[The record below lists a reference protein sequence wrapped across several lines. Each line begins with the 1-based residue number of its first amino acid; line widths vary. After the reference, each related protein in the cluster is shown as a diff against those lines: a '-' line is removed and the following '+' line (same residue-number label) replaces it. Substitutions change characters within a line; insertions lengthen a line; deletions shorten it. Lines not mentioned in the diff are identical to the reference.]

1 MKTETQNQFII
12 VARQELVDLFTESL
26 KTQNQELL
34 NVLKETQPI
43 KEEKDFLTR
52 KETANLFKVSLV
64 TIHEWQNNGT
74 IKVYKMGNRSYY
86 KRSELLETLFNS
98 NRH

>member
-1 MKTETQNQFII
+1 MDQIQILQTTTS
-12 VARQELVDLFTESL
+12 ELVNVISDCVKAQFQDFSNEL
-26 KTQNQELL
+26 KGNR
-34 NVLKETQPI
+34 PI
-43 KEEKDFLTR
+43 KEEKEFLTR
-52 KETANLFKVSLV
+52 KETADLFKVSLV

-74 IKVYKMGNRSYY
+74 IRVLKMGNRSYY

>member
-1 MKTETQNQFII
+1 MNQIQI
-12 VARQELVDLFTESL
+12 LQTTTSELVNVISDCVKSQLQELSKELKGTSL
-26 KTQNQELL
+26 T
-34 NVLKETQPI
+34 
-43 KEEKDFLTR
+43 KEEKEFLTR
-52 KETANLFKVSLV
+52 KETADLFKVSLV

>member
-1 MKTETQNQFII
+1 MEQLKFIQ
-12 VARQELVDLFTESL
+12 VTPNELANLITESV

-34 NVLKETQPI
+34 NALKGQQPT
-43 KEEKDFLTR
+43 KEEKEFLTR
-52 KETANLFKVSLV
+52 KETADLFKVSLV